1 MPEKEKNR
9 LACRRNSSELKET
22 ESHHSPFGYSTRID
36 ANESERNSKDVE
48 NNCRGLEEQKALS
61 PTNVF
66 LSIQS
71 LPYMVIT
78 QSISMSLTYFLD

>member
-1 MPEKEKNR
+1 MPEKEKNP
-9 LACRRNSSELKET
+9 LACQENNSELKET
-22 ESHHSPFGYSTRID
+22 ESHHSPFGYSTRIG
-36 ANESERNSKDVE
+36 AKESERNSEDVE
-48 NNCRGLEEQKALS
+48 NNCRGLEEQEPFS

-78 QSISMSLTYFLD
+78 QSISRSLTFF